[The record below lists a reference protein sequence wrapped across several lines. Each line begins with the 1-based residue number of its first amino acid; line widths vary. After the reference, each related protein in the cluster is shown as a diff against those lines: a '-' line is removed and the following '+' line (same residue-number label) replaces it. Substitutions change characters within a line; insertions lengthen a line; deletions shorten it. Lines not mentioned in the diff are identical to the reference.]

1 MRSKIFLFSVLL
13 LLVSCATK
21 EEKTINEMCQLSS
34 KVERTP
40 NDCSDEELM
49 ELMEEFGELS
59 QQAEKCRFNS
69 EQQQEFTLAQYKL
82 TMMFMKKNAKRI
94 GQGVGK
100 MVKDTEEYMEEF
112 YEGFEDGYEEGVG
125 SDLSE
130 VFEELEKL
138 DF

>member
-1 MRSKIFLFSVLL
+1 MFLITLA
-13 LLVSCATK
+13 LLVLSCATK
-21 EEKTINEMCQLSS
+21 EEKTLNEMHQLSS

-49 ELMEEFGELS
+49 ELMEEFGKLS

-130 VFEELEKL
+130 VFEELDDL
-138 DF
+138 DLDD